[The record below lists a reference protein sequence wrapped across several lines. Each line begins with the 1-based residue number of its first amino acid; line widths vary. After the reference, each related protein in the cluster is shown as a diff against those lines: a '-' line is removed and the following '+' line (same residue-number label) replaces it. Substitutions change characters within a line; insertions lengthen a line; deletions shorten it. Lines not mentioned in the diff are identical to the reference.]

1 MKGSRCLRSPFQITH
16 KKSII
21 LLLGM
26 WLVSGRYNCNWYIC
40 SMQLIGHWRSLWSSS
55 SMFDYLGKEAGA
67 GGGGV
72 KTYPNDKNKNRD
84 ITLNLDHALLLY
96 FIISLSLF
104 TSSRKGAPCSPNPWC
119 NAPAANIGT
128 KTVCYHQPGN

>member
-55 SMFDYLGKEAGA
+55 SMFDYLGK
-67 GGGGV
+67 GGGGRGCRRIRTIKIKIEIFIP
-72 KTYPNDKNKNRD
+72 KTW
-84 ITLNLDHALLLY
+84 IMLY